1 MLLNRRIFVT
11 FAAALGISVPA
22 ALLAQ
27 APAAPSAA
35 DKEKAGLA
43 AGIEAVVYGYP
54 LVIMDVTKDK
64 TTNYAGP
71 VAFGGPLNQFAN
83 VRAFP
88 DASFKDVVRANVD
101 TLYSS
106 AFLDLGPEPIVMSVP
121 DTGGRYYLMPMMD
134 AWTNVFASP
143 GKRTTGTK
151 AGNFAITGPGWKGA
165 LPAGVT
171 EVKSPTNMVWII
183 GRTQTNGPQDYA
195 AVHKIQD
202 GFKLVPLSKF
212 GKPYT
217 PPPGKV
223 DSSIDMKTPPVEQV
237 ARMTTEQF
245 FNRLAMLM
253 QDNPPPAS
261 EAPILAKLAKIGIV
275 PGRKFDLS
283 KLDPAVA
290 KGLSQSLPAAL
301 SKLSEASS
309 KTGAPVNGWR
319 VPPMILGRYGSEYGV
334 RAVVALVGLGANL
347 PEDAVY
353 PSVYVDADGKPL
365 DAANR
370 YVIHFAKDQTP
381 PVHAFWSITMY
392 DPHSFF
398 VPNSI
403 NRYAVSSWMPLVKNA
418 DGSLD
423 IYVQATSPGKDKEAN
438 WLPAPASGAFNMTMR
453 MYWPHE
459 KAPSII
465 DGSWKPPVVKK
476 VQ

>member
-1 MLLNRRIFVT
+1 MFNRRIFVT
-11 FAAALGISVPA
+11 LAAALGIAAPA
-22 ALLAQ
+22 ALFAQ
-27 APAAPSAA
+27 APAASSAA
-35 DKEKAGLA
+35 DKEKAALA
-43 AGIEAVVYGYP
+43 AGVEAVVYGYP

-64 TTNYAGP
+64 TTNFTAP
-71 VAFGGPLNQFAN
+71 IAFGGPVNQFAN

-121 DTGGRYYLMPMMD
+121 DTDGRYYLMPMMD

-151 AGNFAITGPGWKGA
+151 AGNFAITGPGWKGT

-171 EVKSPTNMVWII
+171 QVKAPTNMVWII
-183 GRTQTNGPQDYA
+183 GRTQTNGPDDYA

-202 GFKLVPLSKF
+202 DFKLVPLSKF

-217 PPPGKV
+217 PPSGKV
-223 DSSIDMKTPPVEQV
+223 DPSIDMKTPPVVQV
-237 ARMTTEQF
+237 ARMTSEQF
-245 FNRLAMLM
+245 FDRFAMLLK
-253 QDNPPPAS
+253 DNPPPAS
-261 EAPILAKLAKIGIV
+261 EAPVLAKLAKIGIV
-275 PGRKFDLS
+275 PGQKFDPS
-283 KLDPAVA
+283 ELDPAVA
-290 KGLSQSLPAAL
+290 KGLSQALPTALAKLNEAAP
-301 SKLSEASS
+301 

-319 VPPMILGRYGSEYGV
+319 VPPMILGQYGSEYGV
-334 RAVVALVGLGANL
+334 RAAVALFGLGANL

-365 DAANR
+365 DAAHK
-370 YVIHFAKDQTP
+370 YVIRFAKDQAP
-381 PVHAFWSITMY
+381 PVHAFWSVTMY

-403 NRYAVSSWMPLVKNA
+403 NRYAISSWMPLAKNA
-418 DGSLD
+418 DGSIDL
-423 IYVQATSPGKDKEAN
+423 YVQATSPGKDKESN
-438 WLPAPASGAFNMTMR
+438 WLPAPQSGAFNMTMR
-453 MYWPHE
+453 MYWPTE

-465 DGSWKPPVVKK
+465 DGSWKPPVVRM

>member
-1 MLLNRRIFVT
+1 MFNRRIFVT
-11 FAAALGISVPA
+11 LAAALGIAAPA
-22 ALLAQ
+22 SLLAQ
-27 APAAPSAA
+27 ATAAPSAA
-35 DKEKAGLA
+35 DKEKAALA
-43 AGIEAVVYGYP
+43 AGVEAVVYGYP

-64 TTNYAGP
+64 TTNVAGP
-71 VAFGGPLNQFAN
+71 VAFGGPVNQFAN

-121 DTGGRYYLMPMMD
+121 DTDGRYYLMPMMD

-151 AGNFAITGPGWKGA
+151 AGNFAITGPGWMGT

-171 EVKSPTNMVWII
+171 QVKAPTNMVWII
-183 GRTQTNGPQDYA
+183 GRVQTNGPDDYA

-212 GKPYT
+212 GQPYT

-223 DSSIDMKTPPVEQV
+223 DPSIDMKTPPVEQV
-237 ARMTTEQF
+237 ARMTSEQF
-245 FNRLAMLM
+245 FNRFAMLLK
-253 QDNPPPAS
+253 DNPPPAS
-261 EAPILAKLAKIGIV
+261 EAPVLAKLAKIGIV
-275 PGRKFDLS
+275 PGRKFDPS

-290 KGLSQSLPAAL
+290 KGLSQALPTALAKLNEAAP
-301 SKLSEASS
+301 

-319 VPPMILGRYGSEYGV
+319 VPPMVLGQYGSEYGV
-334 RAVVALVGLGANL
+334 RAAVALFGLGANL

-365 DAANR
+365 DAAHK
-370 YVIHFAKDQTP
+370 YVIHFARDQTP
-381 PVHAFWSITMY
+381 PVHAFWSVTMY
-392 DPHSFF
+392 DPNSFF

-403 NRYAVSSWMPLVKNA
+403 NRYAISSWMPLVKNA
-418 DGSLD
+418 DGSIDL
-423 IYVQATSPGKDKEAN
+423 YVQATSPGKDKEAN
-438 WLPAPASGAFNMTMR
+438 WLPAPSSGGFNMTMR
-453 MYWPHE
+453 MYWPTE